1 LISDER
7 DILCHDVNLLVPDSA
22 KVTSL

>member
-7 DILCHDVNLLVPDSA
+7 DILCHDVNLLVPVCA